1 MKTNRRQLMK
11 GALALSAFSMA
22 SPSMK
27 ANAAEKTSVIIIG
40 GGLSGLNSALLLKDA
55 GYDVIVLEASK
66 RVGGRVYTA
75 DDVETRPEYGASQI
89 GKSYARTIS
98 LCERFNLKL
107 VPEHRKLMAMSN
119 YINGQ
124 WVKSTE
130 WEHSDVNKTVGEER
144 KIPPAL
150 LSSKILTKLNPLTSL
165 TDWLDPKFST
175 YDISIYDLFKQ
186 HGVSDEAIRLASA
199 TTDIHT
205 ASALGLLQEKNRG
218 LFDLAFTKGIEE
230 AVDRPYGYGNGKG
243 MSEGL
248 ALINNIEGGCSR
260 LPEAMAAELGESVRT
275 EKMVR
280 KVYMTKTG
288 VEVACMDGSRYQSD
302 YVVSALPFSTLQYV
316 SVFPEFNG
324 RQAEGVFK
332 LDYVDTSR
340 AFGIIEA
347 PFWEEDGYEP
357 SFFSDETVQMF
368 WALEKRP
375 GETKS
380 RFMVV
385 FTDDAAAR
393 IDQYSKQ
400 DALAVMEAEINRI
413 RPSTKGKLRFLDM
426 YGWKNN
432 PMIQGCRHM
441 YSPGQINR
449 FAREIIKPHHR
460 LHFAG
465 EHTRRNDFGM
475 ESALES
481 GERAAFEIISL
492 G

>member
-1 MKTNRRQLMK
+1 MKANRRQLMK
-11 GALALSAFSMA
+11 GALALSALSIA
-22 SPSMK
+22 SSGSAK
-27 ANAAEKTSVIIIG
+27 AVEKTSVTVIG
-40 GGLSGLNSALLLKDA
+40 GGLSGLNSALMLKDA
-55 GYDVIVLEASK
+55 GYDVIVLEASE

-75 DDVETRPEYGASQI
+75 DGVETRPEYGASQI

-98 LCERFNLKL
+98 LCERFDLKL
-107 VPEHRKLMAMSN
+107 IPEHRKLMAMSN
-119 YINGQ
+119 YVNGQ
-124 WVKSTE
+124 WVKSID
-130 WEHSDVNKTVGEER
+130 WEHSEVNKTVGDER

-150 LSSKILTKLNPLTSL
+150 LSSKILTGLNPLKSL
-165 TDWLDPKFST
+165 TDWLDPKFSD

-218 LFDLAFTKGIEE
+218 LFDLAFTKDVQE

-260 LPEAMAAELGESVRT
+260 LPEAMAAALGDSVRT
-275 EKMVR
+275 GKMVR
-280 KVYMTKTG
+280 KINMSKTG
-288 VEVACMDGSRYQSD
+288 AEVTCMDGSRFKSD
-302 YVVSALPFSTLQYV
+302 YVISALPFSTLQYV
-316 SVFPEFNG
+316 SVFPDLQG
-324 RQAEGVFK
+324 KQAEGVFK

-340 AFGIIEA
+340 AFGIIEE
-347 PFWEEDGYEP
+347 PFWEDDGFEP

-375 GETKS
+375 DEDKP
-380 RFMVV
+380 RFIVV
-385 FTDDAAAR
+385 FTDAAASR
-393 IDQYSKQ
+393 IDQYSKAK
-400 DALAVMEAEINRI
+400 ALAVMEAEINRI

-441 YSPGQINR
+441 YSPGQING
-449 FAREIIKPHHR
+449 FAREIVKPHHR